1 MKRHI
6 VPKPLP
12 EPQIIIKEVVK
23 EIEVVKYITQY
34 VTQPAQIIT
43 KEVIPSNISEE
54 LTMLKQK
61 LEEKEALISQINTE
75 KMALWTQL
83 SEKDVLISQ
92 INADKMDL
100 WTQLSEKDISI
111 NQLNS
116 DKKSLSAEVAELK
129 EDKVYL
135 RSDKQK
141 LYEEIDFLRKSTLVS
156 KEKLNKKASNLEKW
170 YELSSIEKLKGLS
183 KFNKE
188 FSTSTDELVN
198 VDILERMLLNGTGE
212 SIYPSNIS
220 ANEIAC
226 SVGIPV
232 SLNSSILEDDQNSS
246 ILGDAKDSFSIIE

>member
-43 KEVIPSNISEE
+43 KEVIPSNVSEE

-61 LEEKEALISQINTE
+61 LEEKEALISQINVG
-75 KMALWTQL
+75 KMALRTQL

-100 WTQLSEKDISI
+100 WTQ
-111 NQLNS
+111 
-116 DKKSLSAEVAELK
+116 LSAEVAELK

-156 KEKLNKKASNLEKW
+156 KEKLNKKAANLEKW

-220 ANEIAC
+220 DNEVAC

>member
-12 EPQIIIKEVVK
+12 EPQIIIKEVIK
-23 EIEVVKYITQY
+23 EVEVVKYITQY
-34 VTQPAQIIT
+34 VNQPAQIIT

-61 LEEKEALISQINTE
+61 LEEKETLISQINAEKLSLWTQLSEKDVLITKISVE

-83 SEKDVLISQ
+83 SEKDV
-92 INADKMDL
+92 
-100 WTQLSEKDISI
+100 SI

-141 LYEEIDFLRKSTLVS
+141 LYEEIDFLRKSTFVS
-156 KEKLNKKASNLEKW
+156 KEKLNKKAANLEKW

-212 SIYPSNIS
+212 SIYASNIS
-220 ANEIAC
+220 GNEVAC

>member
-12 EPQIIIKEVVK
+12 EPQIIIKEVIK
-23 EIEVVKYITQY
+23 EVEVVKYITQY
-34 VTQPAQIIT
+34 VNQPAQIIT

-61 LEEKEALISQINTE
+61 LEEKEALISQINVE
-75 KMALWTQL
+75 KMALRTQL
-83 SEKDVLISQ
+83 SEKDVLINQ

-141 LYEEIDFLRKSTLVS
+141 LYEEIDFLRKSTFVP
-156 KEKLNKKASNLEKW
+156 KEKLNKKAANLEKW

-246 ILGDAKDSFSIIE
+246 ILGEAKDSFSIIE

>member
-43 KEVIPSNISEE
+43 KEVIPSNVSEE

-61 LEEKEALISQINTE
+61 LEEKEALISQINVG
-75 KMALWTQL
+75 KMALRTQL

-100 WTQLSEKDISI
+100 WTQLSEKDVSI

-156 KEKLNKKASNLEKW
+156 KEKLNKKAANLEKW

-220 ANEIAC
+220 DNEVAC

>member
-12 EPQIIIKEVVK
+12 EPQIIIKEVIK

-34 VTQPAQIIT
+34 VTQPAQIII
-43 KEVIPSNISEE
+43 KEVIPSNVSEE

-83 SEKDVLISQ
+83 SEKDVLINQ

-141 LYEEIDFLRKSTLVS
+141 LYEEIDFLRKSTFVF

-220 ANEIAC
+220 VNEIAC

>member
-12 EPQIIIKEVVK
+12 EPQIIIKEVIK

-43 KEVIPSNISEE
+43 KEVIPSNVSEE

-83 SEKDVLISQ
+83 SEKDVLINQ

-141 LYEEIDFLRKSTLVS
+141 LYEEIDFLRKTTLIS
-156 KEKLNKKASNLEKW
+156 KEKLLHKASELEQWGKMS
-170 YELSSIEKLKGLS
+170 EIEQSREIYNFIQENSKTTSVVENNNVLDKL
-183 KFNKE
+183 F
-188 FSTSTDELVN
+188 
-198 VDILERMLLNGTGE
+198 LNGTGE

-220 ANEIAC
+220 GNEVAC

>member
-12 EPQIIIKEVVK
+12 EPQIIIKEVIK
-23 EIEVVKYITQY
+23 EVEVVKYITQY

-43 KEVIPSNISEE
+43 KEVIPPNVSEE

-61 LEEKEALISQINTE
+61 LEEKEALISQINAE

-83 SEKDVLISQ
+83 SEKDV
-92 INADKMDL
+92 
-100 WTQLSEKDISI
+100 SI

-116 DKKSLSAEVAELK
+116 DKKALSAEVAELK

-141 LYEEIDFLRKSTLVS
+141 LYEEIDFLRKSTFVP

-246 ILGDAKDSFSIIE
+246 ILGEAKDSFSIIE